1 MSTSHLSSAEI
12 GRELGGRYRLVAPIG
27 IGTSSRVFLAVDT
40 QLRRRVA
47 VKLLHAALAADDS
60 FLRRFR
66 AEARAAG
73 ALSHPNIV
81 AVYDWGEDE
90 TDDGVVPYLVTEYL
104 GGGSLRR
111 ILDRGRPLSPSQAL
125 IVGLDTARA
134 LGHAHRR
141 GLIHRD
147 VKPGNLLFDTEGR
160 LRLADF
166 GLARALAEA
175 AWTEPTGTML
185 GTARYASPEQAMG
198 RRLDGR
204 SDVYSLALVMVECVT
219 GQVPFAA
226 DTTTGTLALRT
237 QSDLDVPAE
246 LAGLRGPLTRAGRLD
261 PDERPDADE
270 LEISL
275 MAAAE
280 SMPRPEPLPLV
291 ATLDEAQITAELRL
305 VEGIGGLGAVA
316 VLSDHADPAALAD
329 DDADPDGDGG
339 RDGGAPSSSD
349 GTAPDGT
356 APERTAPDGTAPDG
370 TAPDGT
376 APDGA
381 DDEPI
386 VLERTPIV
394 VAEEHHLL
402 AASRPASF
410 GRVEPFVPVASDD
423 GDDEDRP
430 TTVVPVAPAAPQPR
444 RRWPLRLL
452 LAVAVIAVLGGAAA
466 WWFLIRVPVHDVPD
480 LVGTDIGEVRAL
492 AKDNGWTLDDDTV
505 VRVDDTRPGEV
516 VEQAPAAGTGLAEGS
531 TLEVTVSLGPTLV
544 AVPDVVGT
552 PEEQARAQ
560 IEAAG
565 LSVGPSS
572 TANDE
577 AVPAGSVVSAGPAPG
592 QEAPAADGTVPK
604 GTELALVVST
614 GPAPRTVPDGLTG
627 VPVSDA
633 KARLASVQLTADEQ
647 QVFDESVPAG
657 IVISAGTPPGTSV
670 PRDTAVVLTVSKGP
684 APIVVPPVTG
694 MTGTAAAA
702 ALQAAGFGVSGI
714 EGSPSGMVLAT
725 DPPAGESHPR
735 GSPVRVFTRS

>member
-90 TDDGVVPYLVTEYL
+90 TDEGVVPYLVTEYL

-246 LAGLRGPLTRAGRLD
+246 LAGLRGPLARAGRLD

-305 VEGIGGLGAVA
+305 VEGIGGLGPVA
-316 VLSDHADPAALAD
+316 VLSDHADPGAH
-329 DDADPDGDGG
+329 DDADGADGAGA
-339 RDGGAPSSSD
+339 RDGGAPSPD
-349 GTAPDGT
+349 GIAPD
-356 APERTAPDGTAPDG
+356 RTR
-370 TAPDGT
+370 
-376 APDGA
+376 PDGA

-444 RRWPLRLL
+444 RRWPRRLL
-452 LAVAVIAVLGGAAA
+452 LALAAIAVLGGAAA

-544 AVPDVVGT
+544 AVPDVVGK
-552 PEEQARAQ
+552 PEDQARAE

-565 LSVGPSS
+565 LSVGPGT

-592 QEAPAADGTVPK
+592 QEAPAADGTVPR

-633 KARLASVQLTADEQ
+633 KARLASVQLTAEEQ

-694 MTGTAAAA
+694 ITGTAAAA

-714 EGSPSGMVLAT
+714 EGSPSGTVLAT

-735 GSPVRVFTRS
+735 GSPVRIFTRS

>member
-1 MSTSHLSSAEI
+1 VRSRRYDPEVVSTSHLSSAEI

-47 VKLLHAALAADDS
+47 VKLLHAALAADDA

-90 TDDGVVPYLVTEYL
+90 TDEGVVPYIVTEYL

-125 IVGLDTARA
+125 LIGLDTARA

-185 GTARYASPEQAMG
+185 GTARYASPEQALG

-204 SDVYSLALVMVECVT
+204 SDVYSLALVLVECVT
-219 GQVPFAA
+219 GQVPFTA

-237 QSDLDVPAE
+237 RSDVPVPAE
-246 LAGLRGPLTRAGRLD
+246 LGGLRSTVERAGRLD
-261 PDERPDADE
+261 PELRPDADE

-280 SMPRPEPLPLV
+280 SMPRPDPLPLV
-291 ATLDEAQITAELRL
+291 ATLDEAEITAELRL
-305 VEGIGGLGAVA
+305 IEDIGGLGPVA
-316 VLSDHADPAALAD
+316 VLGDRKEPEASGTDDAPAA
-329 DDADPDGDGG
+329 
-339 RDGGAPSSSD
+339 
-349 GTAPDGT
+349 
-356 APERTAPDGTAPDG
+356 
-370 TAPDGT
+370 
-376 APDGA
+376 GA
-381 DDEPI
+381 DAAPTTGSDAEGEPV

-410 GRVEPFVPVASDD
+410 GRVEPFVPACEDD
-423 GDDEDRP
+423 AGERPATVTPRPVDEPKRS
-430 TTVVPVAPAAPQPR
+430 R
-444 RRWPLRLL
+444 KGLRRLL
-452 LAVAVIAVLGGAAA
+452 LALALLAALGGVAA

-480 LVGTDIGEVRAL
+480 LVGRDVGEARAL
-492 AKDNGWTLDDDTV
+492 AKEHGWRFDDDTV
-505 VRVDDTRPGEV
+505 VRVDDTRPGEI
-516 VEQAPAAGTGLAEGS
+516 VEQSPRPGAGLAEGE
-531 TLEVTVSLGPTLV
+531 TLTVTVSLGPPLV
-544 AVPDVVGT
+544 AVPDVVGK
-552 PEEQARAQ
+552 PEADARAE

-565 LSVGPSS
+565 LVAGPAS
-572 TANDE
+572 TRHDE
-577 AVPAGSVVSAGPAPG
+577 SVPAGAVISAGPAPG

-604 GTELALVVST
+604 GTELALVVSD
-614 GPAPRTVPDGLTG
+614 GPAPRVVPDGLTG
-627 VPVSDA
+627 IPVADA
-633 KARLASVQLTADEQ
+633 KAKLAAVQLAADVQETY
-647 QVFDESVPAG
+647 DEGVPAG
-657 IVISAGTPPGTSV
+657 VVISVGTAPGTEVARDSAV
-670 PRDTAVVLTVSKGP
+670 PLIVSKGP
-684 APIVVPPVTG
+684 APIVVPDVKG
-694 MTGTAAAA
+694 MTGTAASA
-702 ALQAAGFGVSGI
+702 ALQRAGFGVSGI
-714 EGSPSGMVLAT
+714 EGSPSGVVLAT
-725 DPPAGESHPR
+725 DPPAGETHPR
-735 GSPVRVFTRS
+735 GSPVRIFTRS